1 MFCNID
7 INTVISVLSLVVS
20 FISLIVMIGIFNTW
34 EAQKRKE
41 VVANDAN
48 LLINKIISLREK
60 IHYINTYSPKLRNDI
75 EYVIEAQKIL
85 DFQLGTLKEIYI
97 NLEYKEYTNTIGDI
111 ISDWNNYKDTTNN
124 LTKNNKARDKLLDQ
138 LKDLKLYNYNFKK
151 QAKSA

>member
-60 IHYINTYSPKLRNDI
+60 IH
-75 EYVIEAQKIL
+75 
-85 DFQLGTLKEIYI
+85 
-97 NLEYKEYTNTIGDI
+97 
-111 ISDWNNYKDTTNN
+111 
-124 LTKNNKARDKLLDQ
+124 
-138 LKDLKLYNYNFKK
+138 
-151 QAKSA
+151 

>member
-1 MFCNID
+1 M
-7 INTVISVLSLVVS
+7 
-20 FISLIVMIGIFNTW
+20 
-34 EAQKRKE
+34 KE
-41 VVANDAN
+41 VY
-48 LLINKIISLREK
+48 
-60 IHYINTYSPKLRNDI
+60 YINTYSPKLRNDI